1 MLTVKGKLITHK
13 TGKYFSF
20 SYRQRNQNSAINTYP
35 TTAFDIFTTSY
46 KLFFEQDDIDKNRIA
61 LKHQTNGIKL
71 PYKQKACI
79 RRLNNSS
86 LTRKKKLN
94 GDEDLDETEG
104 GFPRIDPA
112 LDVVS
117 A

>member
-94 GDEDLDETEG
+94 RDEDLN
-104 GFPRIDPA
+104 
-112 LDVVS
+112 
-117 A
+117 

>member
-20 SYRQRNQNSAINTYP
+20 SHRQLNQNSAINTYP

-86 LTRKKKLN
+86 LTRKKAK
-94 GDEDLDETEG
+94 
-104 GFPRIDPA
+104 
-112 LDVVS
+112 
-117 A
+117 